1 MGSTEKIA
9 RFVVDFDFSK
19 LPASGMEQIK
29 LSILDTLG
37 VALVGAKGH
46 IGAIMSD
53 FVKEMGGN
61 PQARLIGSG
70 IKTSVL
76 NAALVNG
83 TMAHA
88 EDYDTMPHC
97 GVVLVPTALILGE
110 QLKLSGKKVLEAYA
124 VGFEVGHRMRG
135 LGAIAEAGF
144 HSTSLLYTMGAA
156 AEAGK
161 LLALD
166 VDQTRAALGIAASL
180 ASGIMQNFGTYT
192 KPLHGGHAASSGMKA
207 AILASKGF
215 TGDPDVLEGRKGYF
229 YVYGQEQADIK
240 RVTENLGKMP
250 LAIADANAFNVKRWP
265 NCYANHPPIAAIL
278 HLIEKYDVKPEQ
290 LNAIEVLT
298 FTKPP
303 AALIRTNPQRGFEG
317 KFSMQYSIATA
328 LVDRKVDL
336 NSYTDEKLARPMIQ
350 QLMKKVT
357 VTQHPDTVDLP
368 PALFWEYPFQGVM
381 ITLRLNDGRVL
392 SEREDHEHDLKGEEI
407 YAKYRENARIGGVTA
422 KDTERS
428 MELIKG
434 LEDLKDVTKLVDTVV
449 SE

>member
-97 GVVLVPTALILGE
+97 GVVLVPIALILGE

-180 ASGIMQNFGTYT
+180 ASGIMQNFGTDT
-192 KPLHGGHAASSGMKA
+192 KALHGGHAARSGIQA
-207 AILASKGF
+207 ALLAKKGF
-215 TGDPDVLEGRKGYF
+215 TGDPDVLEGPKGFF
-229 YVYGQEQADIK
+229 YVFGQEQADIK
-240 RVTENLGKMP
+240 RVTENLGKS
-250 LAIADANAFNVKRWP
+250 LAIAESNLFFKAWP
-265 NCYANHPPIAAIL
+265 NCGANHGPLTAIFP
-278 HLIEKYDVKPEQ
+278 LIEKYDIKPEQ
-290 LNAIEVLT
+290 VNAIEVVT
-298 FTKPP
+298 FSKPP
-303 AALIRTNPQRGFEG
+303 GALLRNNPQRGFEG
-317 KFSMQYSIATA
+317 KFSLQYNMATA

-336 NSYTDEKLARPMIQ
+336 NSYTDEKLARPLIQ
-350 QLMKKVT
+350 DLMKKVT
-357 VTQHPDTVDLP
+357 AVQDPEMADLP
-368 PALFWEYPFQGVM
+368 
-381 ITLRLNDGRVL
+381 LRLQGEGDFFIVTLKLKDGRVL
-392 SEREDHEHDLKGEEI
+392 SQREGRGRQLKGEEI
-407 YAKYRENARIGGVTA
+407 YAKYRENAKIGGIAVN
-422 KDTERS
+422 KIERS
-428 MELIKG
+428 IELIKG
-434 LEDLKDVTKLVDTVV
+434 LENLKDVTELMDAV
-449 SE
+449 S